1 MEKQNK
7 EYIDVRHIPL
17 ALQAECVETE
27 GEDLSVSE
35 DRSEAGVLLGG
46 EQCKGE
52 AVRPHAC
59 TQQPAAPVL
68 CVQDG

>member
-1 MEKQNK
+1 MEKRSK
-7 EYIDVRHIPL
+7 EYTDVGHIPL

-35 DRSEAGVLLGG
+35 DRGEAGVLGG
-46 EQCKGE
+46 EQRRGE

-59 TQQPAAPVL
+59 TQQPAGPVL